1 MVGVCEVGLAKWG
14 FKISH
19 TFFFGGVGG
28 GVGGRGKGERKR
40 QSLFAYYSKLNA
52 IFLLT
57 L

>member
-1 MVGVCEVGLAKWG
+1 MVGVCEVGLAKEG

-19 TFFFGGVGG
+19 TFFFWGG

-40 QSLFAYYSKLNA
+40 QSLFAYSKLNA